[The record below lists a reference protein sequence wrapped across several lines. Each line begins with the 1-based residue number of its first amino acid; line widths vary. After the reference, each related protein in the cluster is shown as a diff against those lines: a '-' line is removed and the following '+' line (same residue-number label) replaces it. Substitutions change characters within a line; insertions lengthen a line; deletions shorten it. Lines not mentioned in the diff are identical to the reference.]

1 MFRYPGKQKAAP
13 FLGPH
18 FKRSGLEGLS
28 GKAMQGAVPPGE
40 AAFQAVVTQVN
51 EGHCFG
57 FAASCYRMKKHLPS
71 QREGNEAAICEP
83 C

>member
-1 MFRYPGKQKAAP
+1 
-13 FLGPH
+13 
-18 FKRSGLEGLS
+18 
-28 GKAMQGAVPPGE
+28 MQGAVPPGE

-71 QREGNEAAICEP
+71 QRVGNEAAICERR
-83 C
+83 